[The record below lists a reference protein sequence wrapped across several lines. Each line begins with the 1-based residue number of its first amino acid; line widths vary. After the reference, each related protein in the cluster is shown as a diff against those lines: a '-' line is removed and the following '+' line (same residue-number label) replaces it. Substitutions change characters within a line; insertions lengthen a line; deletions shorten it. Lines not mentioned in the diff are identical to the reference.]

1 MLPFVTPLRRTLR
14 HQVETLLES
23 RLSRYAST
31 VHEIDRLSQQV
42 AVVSTRVQTVER
54 SLDDL
59 TEASVFRT
67 RPFESTMTIDQAW
80 RRHPDARVVF
90 SRFHLPRCDKCA
102 VRFDETIEEAA
113 AAYGIDESALL
124 TALNSLL

>member
-23 RLSRYAST
+23 RLKKYTST
-31 VHEIDRLSQQV
+31 VHEIDRLKEQI
-42 AVVSTRVQTVER
+42 AMISTRVTTVEH

-59 TEASVFRT
+59 KEASVFRT
-67 RPFESTMTIDQAW
+67 RPFDATMTIDQAW
-80 RRHPDARVVF
+80 RRHPDARLVF

-113 AAYGIDESALL
+113 AAYSIDEAALL